1 MIKKARRDERA
12 KLEIN
17 NLDDF
22 PNVSTFFSDKI
33 INRAPDKM
41 IDFLQ
46 GNILLAY
53 RNLIISADVSEYVRD
68 EPSNSENSNVVHIKL
83 GEDKV

>member
-22 PNVSTFFSDKI
+22 SNVSTFFSDKI

-68 EPSNSENSNVVHIKL
+68 EPLNSENSNVVHIKL